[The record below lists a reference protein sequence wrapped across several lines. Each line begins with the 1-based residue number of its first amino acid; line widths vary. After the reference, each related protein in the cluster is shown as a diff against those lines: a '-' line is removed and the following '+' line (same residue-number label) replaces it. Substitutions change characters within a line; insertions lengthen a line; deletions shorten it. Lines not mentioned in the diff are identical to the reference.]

1 MSLRSPA
8 RMSRVPARTAWDIA
22 NTRARS
28 RSPTARSPTRGTVAS
43 ARPPASPRSAAGMR
57 SSSSPNVSGFG
68 VPNLAARAITFGKHG
83 RTRVRAAATEAAAV
97 VAEAAAQAG
106 EAATFGGVAKAAAHR
121 GGMKEDARL
130 LAELDRLIAINTAK
144 ELRRAAGVARVKANK
159 AADRLAIF
167 DRALAEAARKSRMP
181 LGFGK

>member
-1 MSLRSPA
+1 
-8 RMSRVPARTAWDIA
+8 MSRVPARTAWDIA

-28 RSPTARSPTRGTVAS
+28 RSPTARSPTARSPTRGTVVAA
-43 ARPPASPRSAAGMR
+43 ARPPASSPRSAAGMR

-68 VPNLAARAITFGKHG
+68 VPNLAAREITFGKHG
-83 RTRVRAAATEAAAV
+83 RARVRAAATEAAAV

-121 GGMKEDARL
+121 GGMKEDTRL
-130 LAELDRLIAINTAK
+130 LAELDRLIAIDTAK